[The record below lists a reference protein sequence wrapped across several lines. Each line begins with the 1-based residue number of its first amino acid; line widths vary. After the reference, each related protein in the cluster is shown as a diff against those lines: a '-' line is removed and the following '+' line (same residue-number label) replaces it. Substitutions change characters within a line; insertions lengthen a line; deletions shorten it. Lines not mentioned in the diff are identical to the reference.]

1 MRDTSDPIT
10 TEMQTATTAARAMAL
25 KVFSLNAES
34 ALVSKASE
42 PMAHSFTCPTCSPED
57 VTISTLA
64 TLSEPVGADETG
76 LCDAFFP
83 LELLDGDSLSRTS
96 AVALAEG
103 HESS

>member
-1 MRDTSDPIT
+1 M
-10 TEMQTATTAARAMAL
+10 
-25 KVFSLNAES
+25 
-34 ALVSKASE
+34 
-42 PMAHSFTCPTCSPED
+42 
-57 VTISTLA
+57 ISTFA

-83 LELLDGDSLSRTS
+83 LELRDADSFSRTS

>member
-10 TEMQTATTAARAMAL
+10 TEMQIATTAARAMAL

-34 ALVSKASE
+34 ALVSRASE

-64 TLSEPVGADETG
+64 TLSESVGADETG
-76 LCDAFFP
+76 LCDALLP
-83 LELLDGDSLSRTS
+83 LVSSVVAWFSRTS